1 MKVIKVQSN
10 KTYKSKDG
18 KKELHY
24 YNFYLEC
31 DNGKRIA
38 IRCVNKE
45 DVKRLDMVSEYVH
58 R

>member
-18 KKELHY
+18 KKEFHY

-38 IRCVNKE
+38 IRCVNNE